1 MSKQTKWKQLDE
13 IKMTRRKLKK
23 SHDETLEA
31 DSAGSRHTQ
40 TMTTCGQKS
49 SEWQEQWNLLS
60 NVVENKSK
68 KILRNTDNLHF

>member
-49 SEWQEQWNLLS
+49 SE
-60 NVVENKSK
+60 
-68 KILRNTDNLHF
+68 